1 MSLYVASL
9 NSGSNGN
16 CYYISNGK
24 DAVLVDA
31 GLSCKETEKRMN
43 VLGLSMKNVRAV
55 FISHEHIDHI
65 KGVPVLSKKYRLPVY
80 ITRNTYTYSRMG
92 LDAELVRHF
101 NAGDSIQVNR
111 MMVHSFSKIHDA
123 VEPTSFTIEGNG
135 VTIGVF
141 TDIGEACDN
150 VMRQFQRCD
159 AAFLEANYDATM
171 LEFGRYPIHLKNRIR
186 GGKGHLSNEQALAVF
201 RNYKPQKMTHVF
213 LSHLSQDNN
222 NPDLAA
228 DLFKAHAQDVNII
241 VASRHE
247 HTAVYH
253 IKSNAA
259 KDLVQHV
266 QYQQP
271 VQASLF

>member
-111 MMVHSFSKIHDA
+111 
-123 VEPTSFTIEGNG
+123 
-135 VTIGVF
+135 
-141 TDIGEACDN
+141 
-150 VMRQFQRCD
+150 
-159 AAFLEANYDATM
+159 
-171 LEFGRYPIHLKNRIR
+171 
-186 GGKGHLSNEQALAVF
+186 
-201 RNYKPQKMTHVF
+201 
-213 LSHLSQDNN
+213 
-222 NPDLAA
+222 
-228 DLFKAHAQDVNII
+228 
-241 VASRHE
+241 
-247 HTAVYH
+247 
-253 IKSNAA
+253 
-259 KDLVQHV
+259 
-266 QYQQP
+266 
-271 VQASLF
+271 